1 MAFVLLVGKHHSSV
15 TLIRI
20 FFAVLYR
27 YEELDS
33 AAAVFDY
40 PAANA
45 QTFQRHTLLPL
56 FLFTGLSDRF
66 YFDRYLRVFSFRR
79 AGQFFAFTRSQIER
93 GETFCFLRK
102 SNQEF
107 RGMN

>member
-33 AAAVFDY
+33 AAVFDY

-45 QTFQRHTLLPL
+45 QTFQRRAPAAALFVLGLP
-56 FLFTGLSDRF
+56 DRF
-66 YFDRYLRVFSFRR
+66 DFDRHRIFSFRR
-79 AGQFFAFTRSQIER
+79 AGQFFGVQAIT
-93 GETFCFLRK
+93 K
-102 SNQEF
+102 
-107 RGMN
+107 